1 MANIF
6 KPPAAVPWDARP
18 SVVLAGSIDMG
29 TAIDWQS
36 EVERGLAAVDC
47 LVLDPRRDDWD
58 SSWEQSIQNAQVE
71 WELVEWELEG
81 LERATV
87 VAMYVAPDSKA
98 PITLLEL
105 GLVARANKAIVCAPK
120 EFWRSGNVHV
130 VCE

>member
-58 SSWEQSIQNAQVE
+58 SSWEQSIQNAQFRAQ
-71 WELVEWELEG
+71 VEWELEG

-87 VAMYVAPDSKA
+87 IAMYVAPDSKA